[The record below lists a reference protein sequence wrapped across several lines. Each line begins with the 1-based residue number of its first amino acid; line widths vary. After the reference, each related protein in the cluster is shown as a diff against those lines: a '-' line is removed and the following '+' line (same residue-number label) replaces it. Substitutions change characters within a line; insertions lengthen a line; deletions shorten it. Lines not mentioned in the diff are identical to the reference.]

1 MGSQK
6 QRNGKVQDAVV
17 AWINN
22 YHGTRVFNT
31 TIGHNNETVAH
42 DRYLDF
48 IVRGLLWSCDKL
60 NEGYLVPYR

>member
-1 MGSQK
+1 M
-6 QRNGKVQDAVV
+6 